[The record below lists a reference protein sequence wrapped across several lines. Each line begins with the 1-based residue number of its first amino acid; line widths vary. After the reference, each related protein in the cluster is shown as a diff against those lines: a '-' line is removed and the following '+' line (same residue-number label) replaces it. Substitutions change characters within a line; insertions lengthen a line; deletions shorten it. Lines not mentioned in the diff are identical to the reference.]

1 MMPNEGVN
9 VCVEVDPKVSLIV
22 GRNGERPVEAMEVW
36 SADDRAFIDGIGK
49 RGSAIRGGFLLPTKS
64 MDEIA
69 RKWLKARG
77 IGLEDET

>member
-9 VCVEVDPKVSLIV
+9 VCVEVDPKVSVIV
-22 GRNGERPVEAMEVW
+22 GRNGERPIESIEVW
-36 SADDRAFIDGIGK
+36 CAADRAFVDGIGK
-49 RGSAIRGGFLLPTKS
+49 RGSAIRGGLMFPTPV

-77 IGLEDET
+77 LGLEDEI